1 MITTDII
8 FLIIIAVYCLSGM
21 HKGCIKSIGGLI
33 GMVASWILSRTLAV
47 PITNTL
53 MNNTNIGTELSN
65 LLQPMSEMLNAT
77 GDAVSGTMN
86 GLIKINGFGINQQAV
101 NLGQTVV
108 GILNSSGL
116 NLFSTLTMVILF
128 SLFMFIFGIIIN
140 MANKAF
146 ELVPMGKTL
155 NALLGGVAGIVKG
168 LIVSVIVYY
177 IIICINLIFKASIPV
192 EDSFIT
198 QVMQFIQNLKF

>member
-8 FLIIIAVYCLSGM
+8 FLIIIAVYCLFGM

-86 GLIKINGFGINQQAV
+86 GLIKIDGFGINQQAV